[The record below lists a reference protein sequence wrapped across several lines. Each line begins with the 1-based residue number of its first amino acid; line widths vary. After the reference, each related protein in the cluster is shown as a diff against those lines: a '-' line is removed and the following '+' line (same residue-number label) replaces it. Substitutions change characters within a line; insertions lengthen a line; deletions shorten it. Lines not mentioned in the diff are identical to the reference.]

1 MIAIGGEGGINVFD
15 GEVNLSSLSVYPSVG
30 SSVQRLPGKS

>member
-15 GEVNLSSLSVYPSVG
+15 GEVNLPSLSIHPSVSSSL
-30 SSVQRLPGKS
+30 QNIPGKS